1 MARFRQAM
9 VVLTKRV
16 RVAIHE
22 DGLLHRELADR
33 RRAENME
40 RLRSGVSSGPA
51 PSYPLN

>member
-9 VVLTKRV
+9 AVLTKRA
-16 RVAIHE
+16 RVAIYE
-22 DGLLHRELADR
+22 DALMHRERTDR

-40 RLRSGVSSGPA
+40 RLQSGVSSGPA

>member
-9 VVLTKRV
+9 VVLTKRA
-16 RVAIHE
+16 RVAIYE

-33 RRAENME
+33 RRAENIQ
-40 RLRSGVSSGPA
+40 RLQSGVSSGPA